1 MHNTTVRESV
11 SIMSTLPSLPTEILH
26 RIFDYFDTKTLFQSV
41 KLTYN
46 RIKIEQCAK
55 KNLVRVCTNVSPEH
69 IIYLSCNED
78 YSVPDSFFSNLQQM
92 TNLQYL
98 SVNVSFQTVELLNYI
113 YGIIW
118 NGIPKLDLLT
128 IVQFNSLYWYN
139 IYH

>member
-1 MHNTTVRESV
+1 
-11 SIMSTLPSLPTEILH
+11 MSTLPSLPTEILH
-26 RIFDYFDTKTLFQSV
+26 RIFDYFDTKTQFQSV
-41 KLTYN
+41 KLTCKRLHSAVNTYN

-69 IIYLSCNED
+69 IIYLICNGD
-78 YSVPDSFFSNLQQM
+78 YSVPDSFFSNLRQM

-118 NGIPKLDLLT
+118 NGIPGLDLLT
-128 IVQFNSLYWYN
+128 IVQLNSLCWYN